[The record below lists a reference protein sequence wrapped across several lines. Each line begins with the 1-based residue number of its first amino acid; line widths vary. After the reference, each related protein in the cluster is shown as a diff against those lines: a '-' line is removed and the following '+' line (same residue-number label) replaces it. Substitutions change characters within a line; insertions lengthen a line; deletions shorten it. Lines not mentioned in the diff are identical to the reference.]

1 MKRRIFKKFYE
12 IDFND
17 YYYAI
22 LGDDLYYGVASNYY
36 YATKF
41 LGFKIHR
48 KEEQF
53 FKTIKLPF
61 VLMMYLNRF
70 LHKDEDTVD
79 GEWSLVAQRGSLETG
94 MMTELSGLH
103 DQLIDRCM
111 KDESDNHTEELKKI
125 KEFVK
130 EQTLLI
136 QSRFSLD
143 WNSDV
148 INAYLND
155 GWIFLFS
162 EYSGTATQQ
171 IWLGMYMDD
180 IFNVVAIK
188 LLGKPDRN
196 RVVDLQNI
204 ILNTEL
210 ISAFLDAVQNKE
222 VQK

>member
-1 MKRRIFKKFYE
+1 
-12 IDFND
+12 
-17 YYYAI
+17 
-22 LGDDLYYGVASNYY
+22 
-36 YATKF
+36 
-41 LGFKIHR
+41 
-48 KEEQF
+48 
-53 FKTIKLPF
+53 
-61 VLMMYLNRF
+61 MMYLNRF

-79 GEWSLVAQRGSLETG
+79 GEWSLVDQRDVLETD

-111 KDESDNHTEELKKI
+111 KDESDNRTEELRKI

-136 QSRFSLD
+136 QGRFSLD
-143 WNSDV
+143 WNNDV

-155 GWIFLFS
+155 GWTFLFS

-180 IFNVVAIK
+180 ILNIVAIK
-188 LLGKPDRN
+188 LLGKSDRN